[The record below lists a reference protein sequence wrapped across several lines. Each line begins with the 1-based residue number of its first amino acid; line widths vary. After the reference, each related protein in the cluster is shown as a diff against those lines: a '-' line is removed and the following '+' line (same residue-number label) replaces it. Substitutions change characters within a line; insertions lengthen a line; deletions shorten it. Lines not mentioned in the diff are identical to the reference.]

1 MKMLL
6 IIVSTILVCSLYSS
20 SDILFERIISG
31 MVFSLLLL
39 KISYIDYKTYIIP
52 DKLLFPLII
61 VGAFH
66 QLVQNT
72 YSSLLSIFFAVI
84 FVSIIF
90 LPIYFFTDS
99 MGGGDVKLSYCLA
112 VWLAYPTIS
121 AAIIIAVLSGSVI
134 SIYLIVKGKCT
145 HKTPIPFAPFLSLGG
160 LIAFWFSENIIM
172 AFEKWGI
179 L

>member
-1 MKMLL
+1 MKKRL
-6 IIVSTILVCSLYSS
+6 IIASAILVSSLWFFP
-20 SDILFERIISG
+20 DILIERAIGGIIL
-31 MVFSLLLL
+31 FLLLF

-52 DKLLFPLII
+52 NKLLIPLII
-61 VGAFH
+61 TGAFH
-66 QLVQNT
+66 QLTQNT
-72 YSSLLSIFFAVI
+72 YSSLLNIFFAII

-90 LPIYFFTDS
+90 LPIYFLTDS

-121 AAIIIAVLSGSVI
+121 AAITIAVLSGSII
-134 SIYLIVKGKCT
+134 SIYLIIKGKCT
-145 HKTPIPFAPFLSLGG
+145 HNTPIPFAPFLSLGG
-160 LIAFWFSENIIM
+160 LTAFLFSENIII